1 MDGEPECADGSD
13 ECPSN
18 RFDIFSSNYN
28 LVGNVVFRT
37 FLWIVTF
44 FAIGA
49 NSVGEYHVQVY
60 FGRAF
65 PFTNLI
71 CQV

>member
-1 MDGEPECADGSD
+1 MNGEAECADSSD

-37 FLWIVTF
+37 ILWIV
-44 FAIGA
+44 AIVAVGA
-49 NSVGEYHVQVY
+49 NAV
-60 FGRAF
+60 R
-65 PFTNLI
+65 I
-71 CQV
+71 I